1 MFPLYWA
8 DNIWTSIHFIA
19 LSYPQMVN
27 IERQD
32 ATMNMLKGLFTNL
45 PCPSC
50 AYHALSYLEEHVPDL
65 SRRESFLQW
74 TIDLHN
80 NVNKR
85 TGKRSDWTIQEFINN
100 FTYNYMSDGS
110 ELSRA
115 DKKRREDHKYIAEL
129 KSRKPFDVINI
140 ITLVTSILILLV
152 IIFRIIFEKRRIPK
166 SFFPI

>member
-1 MFPLYWA
+1 M
-8 DNIWTSIHFIA
+8 
-19 LSYPQMVN
+19 
-27 IERQD
+27 
-32 ATMNMLKGLFTNL
+32 
-45 PCPSC
+45 
-50 AYHALSYLEEHVPDL
+50 
-65 SRRESFLQW
+65 
-74 TIDLHN
+74 HN

-140 ITLVTSILILLV
+140 ITLVTCILILLV

-166 SFFPI
+166 SFFPIWDVLYYGSHILIQCTSCVHFVCLTRMQCTSCMRTITLSPLFC